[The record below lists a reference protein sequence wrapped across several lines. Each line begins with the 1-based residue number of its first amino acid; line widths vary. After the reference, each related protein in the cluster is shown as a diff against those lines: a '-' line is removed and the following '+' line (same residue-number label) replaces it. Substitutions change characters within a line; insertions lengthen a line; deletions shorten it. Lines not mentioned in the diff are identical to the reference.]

1 MLDKKFSHEGGEQ
14 NLLMGMRRM
23 RKVREMRGIVLAY
36 TQRQRGC
43 VANFDS

>member
-1 MLDKKFSHEGGEQ
+1 MLDKKFSHEGGRAKPADGDE
-14 NLLMGMRRM
+14 GDEGD
-23 RKVREMRGIVLAY
+23 EMKGIVLAY